1 MVPLAREVKYVSLE
15 DFRGPFF
22 LAGDIGGTN
31 SNFGIFSL
39 EYQEPVLLISL
50 HYKSRDVLEFAVFM
64 QEVIGYIESKYGI
77 TFEKGCIGAAGI
89 IYPTRIWVKPTNL
102 SFEINL
108 SDVIH
113 LTSFKKLLLIN
124 DFEAV
129 ALGVELLKPSDIVT
143 VHKGHGYTRA
153 NKGFLGAG
161 TGLGKSILSWGVESN
176 RYLPIVSEGG
186 HADACFYP
194 PETELMNFLYAISHH
209 NPVSWEDILSGAG
222 IQKIYRFLGTLKK
235 YPLTEATLE
244 IERTD
249 FNPDRISFYAQH
261 DARSRDTF
269 TLYIKLYARCAKNF
283 ALDALTL
290 NGLYIA
296 GGIAAKNISMF
307 FDPLFRQEFIRCQKH
322 NKKVQQIPIHIIANY
337 NVSLYGAIV
346 ADRLHE
352 QNLL

>member
-1 MVPLAREVKYVSLE
+1 MVPLEREVKYASLE
-15 DFRGPFF
+15 DYKGPFF

-39 EYQEPVLLISL
+39 EHQEPVLLISL
-50 HYKSRDVLEFAVFM
+50 HYKSKNILEFTVFM
-64 QEVIGYIESKYGI
+64 QEVVGYIESQYGI

-89 IYPTRIWVKPTNL
+89 IYPTRVWVKPTNL
-102 SFEINL
+102 SFDINL
-108 SDVIH
+108 SDVIQ
-113 LTSFKKLLLIN
+113 LTSFKRLLLIN

-129 ALGVELLKPSDIVT
+129 ALGIALLPSEDIVT

-161 TGLGKSILSWGVESN
+161 TGLGKSILSWSVESD

-186 HADACFYP
+186 HEDACFYP
-194 PETELMNFLYAISHH
+194 TEIQLMNFLSTFTSP
-209 NPVSWEDILSGAG
+209 NPVSWEDTLSGAG
-222 IQKIYRFLGTLKK
+222 IQKIYSFLGTVKS
-235 YPLTEATLE
+235 YPVTEATLE

-249 FNPDRISFYAQH
+249 LNPDRISFYAQH
-261 DARSRDTF
+261 DERCKDTF

-290 NGLYIA
+290 DGLYIA

-307 FDPLFRQEFIRCQKH
+307 FDPLFRQEFTNCKKH
-322 NKKVQQIPIHIIANY
+322 NKKVQQMPLYIIANY

-346 ADRLHE
+346 ANRLHE